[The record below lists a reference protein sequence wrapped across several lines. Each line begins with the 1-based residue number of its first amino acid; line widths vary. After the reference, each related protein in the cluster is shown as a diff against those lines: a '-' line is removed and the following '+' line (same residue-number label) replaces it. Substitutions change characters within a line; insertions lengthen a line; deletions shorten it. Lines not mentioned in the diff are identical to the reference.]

1 MLSRVGQRRCGASI
15 AAAAFANVICRPVR
29 PLPPFFFRGG
39 AGSVRGTDLFV
50 RREQRLAAAASPQ
63 VRNLAAAAPINV
75 NALKVTPAAVP
86 KTKPPFDA
94 SLSFGT
100 SFSDHMLEIEWDVA
114 SGFGEPRIVP
124 YHALELDPASPC
136 LHYGVQCFEGMKAYK
151 DESGAVRL
159 FRPDMNMKRFKT
171 SCERLS
177 LPVFE
182 EEQML
187 ACLKKLI
194 EVDKDWVPGE
204 AGYSLYIRPTAL
216 ATSSTL
222 GVTPPSHA
230 LFFIITCPVGP
241 YFKAGF
247 APVKILAEEAYRR
260 AWPGGTGCYKI
271 GGNYAPGLL
280 PQRAAAEHGYSQVLW
295 LFGEEQ
301 YVTEVGS
308 MNLFVF
314 WKNAH
319 GKEELITA
327 PLDGTIL
334 PGVTRDSILTL
345 ARTWREFEVSERSYT
360 MQEIVDASS
369 EGRLIEAFG
378 AGTAAIVSPIDAIAF
393 QGKELAVPCGPDGKA
408 GLLAKRLFHSLSD
421 IQYGRKPFDNWSV
434 VAAA

>member
-1 MLSRVGQRRCGASI
+1 MLSRVGRRCGASI

-29 PLPPFFFRGG
+29 PLPPFFSRGD

-230 LFFIITCPVGP
+230 LFQVVAQRHNAPSRRVRQDNSSS
-241 YFKAGF
+241 KARQDRHT
-247 APVKILAEEAYRR
+247 PHRPILALRNNPAQLLLTEASL
-260 AWPGGTGCYKI
+260 
-271 GGNYAPGLL
+271 NHSQLL
-280 PQRAAAEHGYSQVLW
+280 HLVDHQRSAECTPRLQLDLQLLENRLE
-295 LFGEEQ
+295 LF
-301 YVTEVGS
+301 S
-308 MNLFVF
+308 
-314 WKNAH
+314 
-319 GKEELITA
+319 LISSRQA
-327 PLDGTIL
+327 ISNRQLINSVQHP
-334 PGVTRDSILTL
+334 
-345 ARTWREFEVSERSYT
+345 
-360 MQEIVDASS
+360 IV
-369 EGRLIEAFG
+369 I
-378 AGTAAIVSPIDAIAF
+378 
-393 QGKELAVPCGPDGKA
+393 
-408 GLLAKRLFHSLSD
+408 
-421 IQYGRKPFDNWSV
+421 
-434 VAAA
+434 